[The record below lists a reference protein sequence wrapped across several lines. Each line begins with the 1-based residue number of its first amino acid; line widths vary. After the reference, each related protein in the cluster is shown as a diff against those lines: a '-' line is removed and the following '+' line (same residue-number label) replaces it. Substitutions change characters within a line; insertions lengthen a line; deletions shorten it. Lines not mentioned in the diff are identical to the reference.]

1 MMGLEDAV
9 EDVLAKACAGR
20 GISLAQIASRLGC
33 GEKEVVSSGR
43 LSRVAR
49 ELGLSASGLERLAD
63 GTYRSDPGMLP
74 SSLVCATTPFGDMW
88 VNAFLVFDPATR
100 EAAIF
105 DTGSDADE
113 LLEAI
118 ARWHLRPVGIFLTHA
133 HGDHI
138 FDLDRLAE
146 KTGAPA
152 WSSEPVDGTILFKA
166 PRVFRVGSLVVEAR
180 ATFGHSPC
188 GSTYVV
194 TGLARPLSIVGD
206 ALFAGS
212 MGGAKV
218 SYEDAIRTT
227 RDEILSLPDETIVCP
242 GHGPLTTVGYEKA
255 HNPFFAEL

>member
-1 MMGLEDAV
+1 MKGLEDTV
-9 EDVLAKACAGR
+9 EDVVAKACAGR
-20 GISLAQIASRLGC
+20 GIRLAQLAASLGL
-33 GEKEVVSSGR
+33 GEEEA
-43 LSRVAR
+43 LALENLPCLAR
-49 ELGLSASGLERLAD
+49 ELQLSARGLERLAG
-63 GTYRSDPGMLP
+63 GTYRPDPGRVP
-74 SSLVCATTPFGDMW
+74 ASLICATTPFGDMW
-88 VNAFLVFDPATR
+88 VNAFLVFDPATH

-105 DTGSDADE
+105 DTGSDADD

-138 FDLDRLAE
+138 FDLDRLVA
-146 KTGAPA
+146 KTGAPV

-166 PRVFRVGSLVVEAR
+166 PRVFRLGSLAVEAR

-194 TGLARPLSIVGD
+194 SGLTRPLAIVGD

-212 MGGAKV
+212 MGGARI
-218 SYEDAIRTT
+218 SYGDAIRTT
-227 RDEILSLPDETIVCP
+227 RDEILSLPDETVVCP
-242 GHGPLTTVGYEKA
+242 GHGPMTTVGYEKA